1 MTMTKVTVTFE
12 TTEEVKDQV
21 VTILEETARGYY
33 MFAEDTSDIDV
44 QRLYERL
51 SRKLVHVVNQIKG
64 GK

>member
-1 MTMTKVTVTFE
+1 MTKVTVTFE

-21 VTILEETARGYY
+21 VTILEETARGYH

-51 SRKLVHVVNQIKG
+51 SRKLTDIVNQIKG